1 MLQLIKEVEIPV
13 LSVLP
18 FSEIPFKIFVLNKLV
33 T

>member
-1 MLQLIKEVEIPV
+1 MLQVIKEVEIAF
-13 LSVLP
+13 LSVLL